1 MSAAGVMVEE
11 HAVEQYAQ
19 QEAVVPDI
27 PNFCREPVTAM

>member
-1 MSAAGVMVEE
+1 MSAAGVMAEE

-27 PNFCREPVTAM
+27 LDFCREPVTAI